1 MEGGPEAVRAAF
13 ARQAGWCEA
22 LASPFTAR
30 LCAVIGRE
38 LRDDGAVGR
47 RVLGWDGNPDAL
59 HDSVPLR
66 LCGGLHGLVRAGPLP
81 SLARLYPPNPLP
93 DEAGFWAGL
102 DEAFRRAEAELL
114 PWLESPPQTNE
125 VARSGVLAPGLATVA
140 AETGMPLSLLE
151 LGASAG
157 LNLLLDRYRCEA
169 GTRIYGDAASP
180 VRVKPVWEGADPPEV
195 ALRIGER
202 RGVDVNPLDVSD
214 PAQRA
219 RLLAYV
225 WPDQADR
232 LARLE
237 AALALASADPPS
249 VDRGDASDWLSGRLG
264 ATPGIARV
272 VYHSIAFQYFPAETR
287 SRIEAGMTEAGSIA
301 TPDAPLAWLTYE
313 LEAAGGQPTL
323 RLRTWPDG
331 RDRILARADAHGR
344 KVTWL
349 G

>member
-1 MEGGPEAVRAAF
+1 MAAGPEAVRTAF

-22 LASPFTAR
+22 LGSPFTAR
-30 LCAVIGRE
+30 LCTVLGRE
-38 LRDDGAVGR
+38 LRDDGAVAR
-47 RVLGWDGNPDAL
+47 RVLGWAGNPDAL

-66 LCGGLHGLVRAGPLP
+66 LCGGLHGLVRAGRLP
-81 SLARLYPPNPLP
+81 DLARLYPPNPLP
-93 DEAGFWAGL
+93 DEEPLWSGVDAAL
-102 DEAFRRAEAELL
+102 RSAEADLL
-114 PWLESPPQTNE
+114 PWLDGPPQTNE

-140 AETGMPLSLLE
+140 AETGMSLSLLE

-169 GTRIYGDAASP
+169 GTRVYGDPASP
-180 VRVKPVWEGADPPEV
+180 VAMRPIWDGADPPE
-195 ALRIGER
+195 AAFRIAER
-202 RGVDVNPLDVSD
+202 RGVDINSLDVSD
-214 PAQRA
+214 AAQRA

-225 WPDQADR
+225 WPDQAER

-237 AALALASADPPS
+237 AALALASRDPPA
-249 VDRGDASDWLSGRLG
+249 VDRGDASDWLASRLG

-287 SRIEAGMTEAGSIA
+287 SRIEAGMAEAGAAA
-301 TPDAPLAWLTYE
+301 TPEAPLAWLAYE
-313 LEAAGGQPTL
+313 LGPEGGLPTL

-331 RDRILARADAHGR
+331 RDRVLARADPHGR